1 MVRIFAKSPIDI
13 FFFILYSPN
22 FNSFSRLLIL
32 TQILKA
38 ILLFIKPLLFNKA
51 VISFK
56 VIPGWILIIFSE
68 LFEL

>member
-1 MVRIFAKSPIDI
+1 
-13 FFFILYSPN
+13 ILYSPN

-56 VIPGWILIIFSE
+56 VIPG
-68 LFEL
+68 